1 MRERIVNYLSLTF
14 AVFLV
19 IGTLTIAYIQLI
31 PVNILKNWRITST
44 EQSYKVG
51 DQVILNIEY
60 EKIRESAATTYYS
73 LECKRPNGSLKTY
86 PLFHVEAKKKKSSGT
101 VKVPV
106 DLPKSIADT
115 PTDCRV
121 AIKAYYHVFTLRDV
135 LEENVSNY
143 FEVHK

>member
-60 EKIRESAATTYYS
+60 EKMLGE
-73 LECKRPNGSLKTY
+73 P
-86 PLFHVEAKKKKSSGT
+86 
-101 VKVPV
+101 
-106 DLPKSIADT
+106 
-115 PTDCRV
+115 
-121 AIKAYYHVFTLRDV
+121 
-135 LEENVSNY
+135 
-143 FEVHK
+143 